1 MAATNRTEELINTIL
16 IPAIQNLGGEVPIRE
31 RVSNLEDYQFDLLR
45 EIVARLGAAGAGGA
59 VASVFARTGAVV
71 AQTGDYSPA
80 QVGADPAGSAAA
92 AIVNHISAVNPHP
105 NYATDDDLTAHTSA
119 AAPHSGHATTADLN
133 NHATNGDNPHAVS
146 AAQAGA
152 LAIANNLSD
161 INDAAVCRT
170 NLGLGNVATRN
181 IGQAANT
188 AAAGNDSRF
197 TDASNHFAAS
207 LNVHGLPAAANV
219 LGNRNAAGEYVQR
232 GAATPNSALSAYSLT
247 HYRSINVTFPNAFSA
262 APRVLV
268 GGNFPA
274 AVQAVTAT
282 GFTCFIWGDSTLTT
296 SFSVYWTAIGA

>member
-16 IPAIQNLGGEVPIRE
+16 IPAIQNLGGSVPMLE

-59 VASVFARTGAVV
+59 VASVFARTGVV
-71 AQTGDYSPA
+71 SAQTGDYSPA

-92 AIVNHISAVNPHP
+92 AIVNHIASANPHP

-119 AAPHSGHATTADLN
+119 AAPHSGHATTVDLN

-146 AAQAGA
+146 TAQIGA
-152 LAIANNLSD
+152 LAIAENFADL
-161 INDAAVCRT
+161 NDAAVCRA

-207 LNVHGLPAAANV
+207 LNVHGLPASVNV

-247 HYRSINVTFPNAFSA
+247 HYRSVSVTFPNAFSA

-274 AVQAVTAT
+274 AVQAVSAT
-282 GFTCFIWGDSTLTT
+282 GFTCFIWGDSTLPTT
-296 SFSVYWTAIGA
+296 FSVHWTAIGA